1 MRLSNL
7 LSQIAELSNKS
18 WINVAITAFI
28 SVVAIFIA
36 LPKTNLTRYEVD
48 IDKPWPYPRLIA
60 PFELPVKKGTEHIQQ
75 EKDSTRKAFAPYF
88 ELMPDVAQTQ
98 IERFEQDCR
107 AGKLGHFSAGEIL
120 HAVNKLKEVYR
131 AGVISSED
139 MNKVQQDEYAQ
150 VQIVVGTTSTLRE
163 SRFLLT
169 KSSAREYLLSDK
181 SLEDDGALLNQFDNY
196 ININLTLDKEKSAA
210 ALQEALGEIATIAY
224 LKPAGAKIIDRGDIV
239 TRQRQ
244 LEVESFNDELNL
256 RNDTQKNVLL
266 FYIGRLGLIIT
277 CIGVIILYLKLFR
290 PSYLRSAHR
299 IHLIFALITFVCIIA
314 SLVQK
319 INLAPLYV
327 IPFVMVPIVLRIFTD
342 SRTAFV
348 AHLVTVL
355 LVSFSSHGDPIFIPI
370 QVLAGLLAIYTLSE
384 LSERSQILRTAAI
397 VTVGTSLFVFFYE
410 LATLNVFNRDT
421 GLEQII
427 FGLNLER
434 YRDIFI
440 SGVALLFTY
449 PLLYLI
455 ERIFGFTS
463 AVTLIEL
470 SNINNPMLR
479 RLAKL
484 AQGTFVHSM
493 QVGNLAAEVA
503 DKIGG
508 DVLLVRTSAL
518 YHDIGKM
525 LNPGFFTENQG
536 ALNPHD
542 MLPEQESA
550 RIIIEHVTEGVRLAE
565 KYRLPKSIRDIILTH
580 HGNSLVRYF
589 YVQAVNKYGEEHVNE
604 ADFRYPGPNP
614 STLEQAIIMMADSV
628 EAASRSLKEHT
639 EESISQLVN
648 RIIDGQVADGAFN
661 DCPITFRDISQA
673 KLTLIESLKT
683 IYHNRISYPELK
695 SQTSIIPKT
704 HRGLFP
710 TSREVD

>member
-1 MRLSNL
+1 
-7 LSQIAELSNKS
+7 
-18 WINVAITAFI
+18 
-28 SVVAIFIA
+28 
-36 LPKTNLTRYEVD
+36 
-48 IDKPWPYPRLIA
+48 
-60 PFELPVKKGTEHIQQ
+60 
-75 EKDSTRKAFAPYF
+75 
-88 ELMPDVAQTQ
+88 
-98 IERFEQDCR
+98 
-107 AGKLGHFSAGEIL
+107 
-120 HAVNKLKEVYR
+120 
-131 AGVISSED
+131 

-181 SLEDDGALLNQFDNY
+181 SLEEDGALLDQLDNY

-239 TRQRQ
+239 TRQHQ

-256 RNDTQKNVLL
+256 RNDSQKNVLL
-266 FYIGRLGLIIT
+266 FFIGRFGLILT
-277 CIGVIILYLKLFR
+277 SVGVMLLYLRMFR
-290 PSYLRSAHR
+290 PAYLRSAHK
-299 IHLIFALITFVCIIA
+299 IHLIFALVTFICIIA
-314 SLVQK
+314 SLVQS
-319 INLAPLYV
+319 INLASVYV

-342 SRTAFV
+342 SRTAFM
-348 AHLVTVL
+348 AHLITVL
-355 LVSFSSHGDPIFIPI
+355 IVSFSSHGDPIFIPVQI
-370 QVLAGLLAIYTLSE
+370 LAGLLAVYSLSE

-410 LATLNVFNRDT
+410 LATLNVFNHDT

-589 YVQAVNKYGEEHVNE
+589 YVQAVNKFGEEHVNE

-614 STLEQAIIMMADSV
+614 TTLEQAIIMMADSV

-648 RIIDGQVADGAFN
+648 RIIDGQMANGAFN

-673 KLTLIESLKT
+673 KQTLIESLKT

-695 SQTSIIPKT
+695 SQTSILPLK

-710 TSREVD
+710 TSRETD

>member
-181 SLEDDGALLNQFDNY
+181 SLEEDGALLNQLDNY

-224 LKPAGAKIIDRGDIV
+224 LKPAGAKIIDIV

-695 SQTSIIPKT
+695 SQTSIIPMT

>member
-1 MRLSNL
+1 M
-7 LSQIAELSNKS
+7 
-18 WINVAITAFI
+18 
-28 SVVAIFIA
+28 
-36 LPKTNLTRYEVD
+36 
-48 IDKPWPYPRLIA
+48 
-60 PFELPVKKGTEHIQQ
+60 
-75 EKDSTRKAFAPYF
+75 
-88 ELMPDVAQTQ
+88 
-98 IERFEQDCR
+98 
-107 AGKLGHFSAGEIL
+107 
-120 HAVNKLKEVYR
+120 
-131 AGVISSED
+131 
-139 MNKVQQDEYAQ
+139 
-150 VQIVVGTTSTLRE
+150 
-163 SRFLLT
+163 
-169 KSSAREYLLSDK
+169 
-181 SLEDDGALLNQFDNY
+181 
-196 ININLTLDKEKSAA
+196 
-210 ALQEALGEIATIAY
+210 
-224 LKPAGAKIIDRGDIV
+224 
-239 TRQRQ
+239 
-244 LEVESFNDELNL
+244 
-256 RNDTQKNVLL
+256 L

-695 SQTSIIPKT
+695 SQTSIIPMT

>member
-181 SLEDDGALLNQFDNY
+181 SLEEDGALLNQLDNY

-244 LEVESFNDELNL
+244 LEVESFNNELNL

-397 VTVGTSLFVFFYE
+397 VTVGTSIFVFFYE

-484 AQGTFVHSM
+484 
-493 QVGNLAAEVA
+493 
-503 DKIGG
+503 
-508 DVLLVRTSAL
+508 LLVRTSAL

-695 SQTSIIPKT
+695 SQTSIIPMT

>member
-1 MRLSNL
+1 M
-7 LSQIAELSNKS
+7 
-18 WINVAITAFI
+18 
-28 SVVAIFIA
+28 
-36 LPKTNLTRYEVD
+36 
-48 IDKPWPYPRLIA
+48 
-60 PFELPVKKGTEHIQQ
+60 KKGSERIQQ

-88 ELMPDVAQTQ
+88 ELMPNVAQTQ

-107 AGKLGHFSAGEIL
+107 AGKLGHFSAGEIQ

-131 AGVISSED
+131 AGIISSED

-181 SLEDDGALLNQFDNY
+181 SLEEDGALLDQLDNY

-239 TRQRQ
+239 TRQHQ

-256 RNDTQKNVLL
+256 RNDSQKNVLL
-266 FYIGRLGLIIT
+266 FFIGRFGLILT
-277 CIGVIILYLKLFR
+277 SVGVMLLYLRMFR
-290 PSYLRSAHR
+290 PAYLRSAHK
-299 IHLIFALITFVCIIA
+299 IHLIFALVTFICIIA
-314 SLVQK
+314 SLVQS
-319 INLAPLYV
+319 INLASVYV

-342 SRTAFV
+342 SRTAFM
-348 AHLVTVL
+348 AHLITVL
-355 LVSFSSHGDPIFIPI
+355 IVSFSSHGDPIFIPVQI
-370 QVLAGLLAIYTLSE
+370 LAGLLAVYSLSE

-410 LATLNVFNRDT
+410 LATLNVFNHDT

-589 YVQAVNKYGEEHVNE
+589 YVQAVNKFGEEHVNE

-614 STLEQAIIMMADSV
+614 TTLEQAIIMMADSV

-648 RIIDGQVADGAFN
+648 RIIDGQMANGAFN

-673 KLTLIESLKT
+673 KQTLIESLKT

-695 SQTSIIPKT
+695 SQTSILPLK

-710 TSREVD
+710 TSRETD

>member
-1 MRLSNL
+1 
-7 LSQIAELSNKS
+7 
-18 WINVAITAFI
+18 
-28 SVVAIFIA
+28 
-36 LPKTNLTRYEVD
+36 
-48 IDKPWPYPRLIA
+48 
-60 PFELPVKKGTEHIQQ
+60 
-75 EKDSTRKAFAPYF
+75 
-88 ELMPDVAQTQ
+88 MPDVAQTQ

-181 SLEDDGALLNQFDNY
+181 SLEEDGALLNQLDNY

-695 SQTSIIPKT
+695 SQTSIIPMT

>member
-1 MRLSNL
+1 MRLLNF
-7 LSQIAELSNKS
+7 LSQTIELRKKT
-18 WINVAITAFI
+18 WLNVTITALI
-28 SVVAIFIA
+28 SVVVIFVA
-36 LPKTNLTRYEVD
+36 LPKTDVTRYEVD
-48 IDKPWPYPRLIA
+48 INKPWPYPRLIA
-60 PFELPVKKGTEHIQQ
+60 PFELPVKKGAERIQQ
-75 EKDSTRKAFAPYF
+75 EKDSTRRAFKPYF
-88 ELMPDVAQTQ
+88 DLMPSVAQTQ
-98 IERFEQDCR
+98 IERFERDCR
-107 AGKLGHFSAGEIL
+107 SGKLGYFSASEIQ
-120 HAVNKLKEVYR
+120 HAVNKLKEVYH
-131 AGVISSED
+131 AGIISSED

-163 SRFLLT
+163 SRLLLT
-169 KSSAREYLLSDK
+169 KNSAREYLLSDK
-181 SLEDDGALLNQFDNY
+181 SQDRDNALVDQLDNY
-196 ININLTLDKEKSAA
+196 LNINLSLNKEKSAS
-210 ALQEALGEIATIAY
+210 ALQEALGEITTIDY

-277 CIGVIILYLKLFR
+277 CIGVMILYLRLFR
-290 PSYLRSAHR
+290 QAYLASSHK
-299 IHLIFALITFVCIIA
+299 IYLIFSLITSFCVIA
-314 SLVQK
+314 SLVQS
-319 INLAPLYV
+319 INLAPIYV

-342 SRTAFV
+342 SRTAFM
-348 AHLVTVL
+348 AHLTTVVI
-355 LVSFSSHGDPIFIPI
+355 VSLSGHNDVIFIPV
-370 QVLAGLLAIYTLSE
+370 QLLAGLLAVYSLSE
-384 LSERSQILRTAAI
+384 LYERSQILRTAAI
-397 VTVGTSLFVFFYE
+397 VTIGTSLFIFFHE
-410 LATLNVFNRDT
+410 LATLNTFSRDT

-434 YRDIFI
+434 YRDIGL

-455 ERIFGFTS
+455 ERMFGFTS

-508 DVLLVRTSAL
+508 NVLLVRTSAL

-542 MLPEQESA
+542 MLSEQDSA

-580 HGNSLVRYF
+580 HGRSLVRYF
-589 YVQAVNKYGEEHVNE
+589 YVQAVNKYGAEHVDE
-604 ADFRYPGPNP
+604 ADYRYPGPNP
-614 STLEQAIIMMADSV
+614 TTLEQAIIMMADSV

-639 EESISQLVN
+639 EEAISQLVH
-648 RIIDGQVADGAFN
+648 RIIDDQVANGAF
-661 DCPITFRDISQA
+661 DQCPITFRDLSQA
-673 KLTLIESLKT
+673 KVTLIESLKT
-683 IYHNRISYPELK
+683 IYHDRISYPELK
-695 SQTSIIPKT
+695 SESPIIPMT